1 MVQNLIV
8 GVVVALAFIYVLRK
22 YLPAA
27 LRRRLV
33 HFLTRRGA
41 KQSKVAE
48 WLDTSSSCSSG
59 CDSCRKCEPTT
70 PDDAPK
76 QRVIPIRSA

>member
-1 MVQNLIV
+1 MIQTVIV
-8 GVVVALAFIYVLRK
+8 GVIVALAFVYVLRK

-27 LRRRLV
+27 LRQRLV

-59 CDSCRKCEPTT
+59 CDSCRKCEPSD
-70 PDDAPK
+70 PQDAPK
-76 QRVIPIRSA
+76 QRVIPIRPA